1 MPRTVKGR
9 HRRRRDARL
18 GLMASA
24 VALGILTTP
33 ASPATYP
40 GTSLPASVP
49 YAIHVGGRDF
59 PRVPVAEA
67 GRAGGEGP
75 GSTRAAAAFPGSVA
89 GSNGRFRVVIPRIG
103 VDAPVI
109 DLGLNP
115 DGTLQV
121 PSNFAV
127 AGWYAG
133 GPEPGD
139 VGPAVIVGHVDSRNG
154 PAVFFAVRSL
164 GPGDAIDV
172 FEGGRKMRFVV
183 LSVQEYAKDAF
194 PTTKV
199 YGRVDYPALRLIT
212 CGGVFNT
219 STGHYT
225 DNIVVYGKL
234 T

>member
-1 MPRTVKGR
+1 MPRTLKGK
-9 HRRRRDARL
+9 HRRRREASL
-18 GLMASA
+18 GLLASA
-24 VALGILTTP
+24 VALGILT
-33 ASPATYP
+33 SPAAPAAYP
-40 GTSLPASVP
+40 GTTLPAPVP
-49 YAIHVGGRDF
+49 YALHVGGRDF
-59 PRVPVAEA
+59 PRVPLVD
-67 GRAGGEGP
+67 GSPGGNHGP
-75 GSTRAAAAFPGSVA
+75 GATRAPASFPGVG
-89 GSNGRFRVVIPRIG
+89 GSSGRFRVVIPTIG

-121 PSNFAV
+121 PSNFSV

-164 GPGDAIDV
+164 SAGDSIDV
-172 FEGGRKMRFVV
+172 FQGGRKMRFVV

-212 CGGVFNT
+212 CGGLFNT

-234 T
+234 A